1 MLNQGWLTE
10 EQADEWFGTGTTD
23 QTANEAEQSAESSTR
38 DIKPANLPKWE
49 EVTLLHVKATS

>member
-10 EQADEWFGTGTTD
+10 DQADEWFGTGTTD
-23 QTANEAEQSAESSTR
+23 QTANEAEQSAESLTR

-49 EVTLLHVKATS
+49 EVYPVAR